1 MKIAGLQKT
10 TLLDYPGR
18 VACTIFLGG
27 CNFRCPFCQNAEI
40 LDGSGG
46 EDIPE
51 AELYAFLEKRRGIL
65 DGACISGGEPL
76 LSDVA
81 PLLRRLKELGYA
93 VKIDT
98 NGCFPEKLK
107 ALYAEGLIDFA
118 AMDIKN
124 SPQKYAKTAGAA
136 VDMKKIEESAAFL
149 SALASEVVFPGGVM
163 ASMMNRKI
171 DTIPDLLL
179 YAISTEKDSI
189 LFYMELVQNTKVPE
203 NIPVFQQIIQEEKRH
218 LFDLQRM
225 LEETKGE
232 ENRL

>member
-149 SALASEVVFPGGVM
+149 MESGIGYEFRTTVVRELHAGEDFVRIGQWLRGAKAYFLQAFRDGETVLRPGLTPPSEGEMQAFKRIVQPFIPAV
-163 ASMMNRKI
+163 KI
-171 DTIPDLLL
+171 
-179 YAISTEKDSI
+179 
-189 LFYMELVQNTKVPE
+189 
-203 NIPVFQQIIQEEKRH
+203 R
-218 LFDLQRM
+218 
-225 LEETKGE
+225 GE
-232 ENRL
+232 I

>member
-1 MKIAGLQKT
+1 MYSAMFSDEEALRIAAQIERKGERF
-10 TLLDYPGR
+10 YR
-18 VACTIFLGG
+18 VA
-27 CNFRCPFCQNAEI
+27 Q
-40 LDGSGG
+40 
-46 EDIPE
+46 
-51 AELYAFLEKRRGIL
+51 K
-65 DGACISGGEPL
+65 
-76 LSDVA
+76 LSDSQEMTNLLE
-81 PLLRRLKELGYA
+81 LLRRQEDELLAKKG
-93 VKIDT
+93 
-98 NGCFPEKLK
+98 
-107 ALYAEGLIDFA
+107 DFE
-118 AMDIKN
+118 DETF
-124 SPQKYAKTAGAA
+124 S
-136 VDMKKIEESAAFL
+136 EESAAFL